1 MSKLAQV
8 VSFFSGRIKP
18 NFADKSTIAPEENVK
33 SNGTENA
40 AGNLPHGTESEK
52 VILSIVPS
60 EESGETTSP
69 KPASGDAEETTVA
82 TSAVT
87 IPDLNGQDSAH
98 RLARLL
104 QALDDCD
111 KDFSNIRADYKA
123 RRETLQNQ
131 IWILRSNILN
141 GQAELPLEN

>member
-60 EESGETTSP
+60 EESGETTSQ
-69 KPASGDAEETTVA
+69 KPASGDVEEATVA